1 MTTSELD
8 ADVDFLCGST
18 SATYSPT
25 NKRRNMN
32 IAYRDVAR
40 IIWESDGG
48 WRFDD
53 SNATTL
59 PKAYTT
65 LVHNQ
70 QDYTLP
76 TTAQRIARVEV
87 MDGGGNWLKLSPLDP
102 QEVSTGLPEYLGGN
116 TGTPLRYEIVGRSLL
131 LYPIP
136 SSGYVTLTDGL
147 MIYMDRDITELSVS
161 ATTTEPGFAGS
172 FHRILSYAASI
183 DFTQD
188 PNQRQFLAIQKER
201 LEDGMRRFY
210 SKRGAEIKSKIKP
223 GGRKLWRNYT

>member
-1 MTTSELD
+1 MTISEID
-8 ADVDFLCGST
+8 ADIDFLCGST

-48 WRFDD
+48 WRYDD
-53 SNATTL
+53 TNATTL
-59 PKAYTT
+59 PKATTT

-70 QDYTLP
+70 QDYSLP
-76 TTAQRIARVEV
+76 STAQRINRIEV
-87 MDGGGNWLKLSPLDP
+87 LSQDGNYTRLRPLDMH
-102 QEVSTGLPEYLGGN
+102 EITTGLPEYLGNPGL
-116 TGTPLRYEIVGRSLL
+116 PIAYELVGRSIL

-136 SSGYVTLTDGL
+136 HSASVTETAGL
-147 MIYMDRDITELSVS
+147 IIYPERDITEIAVS
-161 ATTTEPGFAGS
+161 ATTSEPGYAGA

-188 PNQRQFLAIQKER
+188 QQQRQFLAMQKDR
-201 LEDGMRRFY
+201 LEQGMIRFY
-210 SKRGAEIKSKIKP
+210 AKRGAEIKTKIKP
-223 GGRKLWRNYT
+223 GGRKKWRAYT

>member
-8 ADVDFLCGST
+8 SDIDFLCGST

-48 WRFDD
+48 WNYDD

-70 QDYTLP
+70 QDYTIP
-76 TTAQRIARVEV
+76 TTAMNVKRVEIKDV
-87 MDGGGNWLKLSPLDP
+87 NGNWLKLQPLDP
-102 QEVSTGLPEYLGGN
+102 NEVFTGLPEVLGGSG
-116 TGTPLRYEIVGRSLL
+116 GTPVYYQLQGRSLL
-131 LYPIP
+131 LYPTP
-136 SSGYVTLTDGL
+136 LSASVTTTDGL
-147 MIYMDRDITELSVS
+147 MLFVDRDVTSLAVS
-161 ATTTEPGFAGS
+161 ATTAEPGFAAP

-188 PNQRQFLAIQKER
+188 PNQRQFLALQKER
-201 LEDGMRRFY
+201 MEQGMIRFY
-210 SKRGAEIKSKIKP
+210 SKRAPEVKSVLKP
-223 GGRKLWRNYT
+223 GARRAWRKYT

>member
-1 MTTSELD
+1 MTVQELD

-25 NKRRNMN
+25 NKRRNQN

-48 WRFDD
+48 WRYDD

-59 PKAYTT
+59 PKAYAT

-76 TTAQRIARVEV
+76 TTAMNLHRVEV
-87 MDGGGNWLKLSPLDP
+87 KDGGGNWLKLAPLDTTDET
-102 QEVSTGLPEYLGGN
+102 QALPEIMGG
-116 TGTPLRYEIVGRSLL
+116 TPGTPLYYELIGRSLL
-131 LYPIP
+131 LYPTP
-136 SSGYVTLTDGL
+136 SSAATTPTDGL
-147 MIYMDRDITELSVS
+147 MIYLDRDITNLAVT
-161 ATTTEPGFAGS
+161 ATTTEPGFAAP

-188 PNQRQFLAIQKER
+188 KDQRQFLVFQKER
-201 LEDGMRRFY
+201 LEQSMIRFY
-210 SKRGAEIKSKIKP
+210 SKRAPEFKSKLKP
-223 GGRKLWRNYT
+223 GARKLWRKYV

>member
-1 MTTSELD
+1 MNVSELD
-8 ADVDFLCGST
+8 SDVDFLCGST

-48 WRFDD
+48 WRYDD

-59 PKAYTT
+59 PKATTT

-76 TTAQRIARVEV
+76 STAQRITRVEV
-87 MDGGGNWLKLSPLDP
+87 LDANGNYVKLDPLDP
-102 QEVSTGLPEYLGGN
+102 HEVLTGLSEYIGGN
-116 TGTPLRYEIVGRSLL
+116 GGLPQKYELVGRSVL

-136 SSGYVTLTDGL
+136 HSAHVTETAGL
-147 MIYMDRDITELSVS
+147 QIFMDRNVTDLAVT
-161 ATTTEPGFAGS
+161 ATTTEPGFAAP
-172 FHRILSYAASI
+172 FHRILSYAAAI
-183 DFTQD
+183 DFSQD
-188 PNQRQFLAIQKER
+188 PNDRQFYAFQKER
-201 LEDGMRRFY
+201 LEEGMRRFY
-210 SKRGAEIKSKIKP
+210 SKRAAEVKTRIKP
-223 GGRKLWRNYT
+223 GSRRLWRKYV

>member
-1 MTTSELD
+1 MTISEID
-8 ADVDFLCGST
+8 SDIDFLCGST

-25 NKRRNMN
+25 NKRRNIN

-48 WRFDD
+48 WHYDD

-70 QDYTLP
+70 QDYTIP
-76 TTAQRIARVEV
+76 TTAMRVNRVEI
-87 MDGGGNWLKLSPLDP
+87 MDGSGNWIKLQPLDP
-102 QEVSTGLPEYLGGN
+102 QEVHTGLPELLGGSG
-116 TGTPLRYEIVGRSLL
+116 GTPVYYELTGRSLL
-131 LYPIP
+131 LYPTP
-136 SSGYVTLTDGL
+136 LSSSVTTTNGL
-147 MIYMDRDITELSVS
+147 MLYVDRDVTSFPVS
-161 ATTTEPGFAGS
+161 ATTSEPGFAAP

-188 PNQRQFLAIQKER
+188 PNQRQFLALQKER
-201 LEDGMRRFY
+201 MEQAMVRFY
-210 SKRGAEIKSKIKP
+210 SKRAPEVKTKIKP
-223 GGRKLWRNYT
+223 GARRAWRKYT

>member
-18 SATYSPT
+18 SATYSTT

-59 PKAYTT
+59 PRVYTT
-65 LVHNQ
+65 LVDNQ

-76 TTAQRIARVEV
+76 TTAQRVVRVEV

-102 QEVSTGLPEYLGGN
+102 QEVTTGLPEYLGGN
-116 TGTPLRYEIVGRSLL
+116 TGTPLKYEIVGRSLL

-136 SSGYVTLTDGL
+136 SSGYVTLVGGL
-147 MIYMDRDITELSVS
+147 QIYIDRDITELAVS

-188 PNQRQFLAIQKER
+188 QNQRQFLAQQKER

-210 SKRGAEIKSKIKP
+210 SKRGAEVKSKIKP

>member
-1 MTTSELD
+1 MTVSELD
-8 ADVDFLCGST
+8 SDVDFLCGYT

-32 IAYRDVAR
+32 IAYADVAR

-53 SNATTL
+53 TNATTL

-76 TTAQRIARVEV
+76 TTAQRITRVEV
-87 MDGGGNWLKLSPLDP
+87 KDVNGNWLKLNPLDP
-102 QEVSTGLPEYLGGN
+102 QEVHTGLPEFLGGEN
-116 TGTPLRYEIVGRSLL
+116 GTPLYYELTGRSLL
-131 LYPIP
+131 LYPTP
-136 SSGYVTLTDGL
+136 SSASVTLTSGL
-147 MIYMDRDITELSVS
+147 MLFVDRDVTELAVT
-161 ATTTEPGFAGS
+161 ATTTEPGFAKP
-172 FHRILSYAASI
+172 FHRILAYAASI

-188 PNQRQFLAIQKER
+188 QNQRQFLAMQKDR
-201 LEDGMRRFY
+201 LEEGMKRFY
-210 SKRGAEIKSKIKP
+210 SKRAPEVKTAIKP
-223 GGRKLWRNYT
+223 SARKAWRKYV

>member
-8 ADVDFLCGST
+8 SDIDFLCGST
-18 SATYSPT
+18 SGTYSPT

-32 IAYRDVAR
+32 IAYADVAR

-53 SNATTL
+53 SNASTL

-76 TTAQRIARVEV
+76 TTAQRITRVEV
-87 MDGGGNWLKLSPLDP
+87 MDNNGNWLKLNPLDP
-102 QEVSTGLPEYLGGN
+102 MEVHTGLPETLGGSP
-116 TGTPLRYEIVGRSLL
+116 GTPIYYELTGRSLL
-131 LYPIP
+131 LYPTP
-136 SSGYVTLTDGL
+136 SSASVTLTSGL
-147 MIYMDRDITELSVS
+147 MLFVDRDVTELAVT
-161 ATTTEPGFAGS
+161 ATTTEPGFAKP
-172 FHRILSYAASI
+172 FHRILSYAAAI

-188 PNQRQFLAIQKER
+188 QNQRQFLALQKER
-201 LEDGMRRFY
+201 LEEGMKRFY
-210 SKRGAEIKSKIKP
+210 SKRAPEIKSTIKP
-223 GGRKLWRNYT
+223 GARKAWRKYV